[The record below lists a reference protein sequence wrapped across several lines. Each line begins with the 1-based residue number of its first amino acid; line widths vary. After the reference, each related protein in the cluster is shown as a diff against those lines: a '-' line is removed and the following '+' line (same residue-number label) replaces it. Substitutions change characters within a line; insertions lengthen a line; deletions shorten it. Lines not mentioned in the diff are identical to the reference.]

1 MAELGAGLAVLA
13 STLAG
18 QTLSWALARR
28 VRLLEQM
35 EHGLSLLE
43 GEIAYGK
50 TPLPEACR
58 QIAACVGTPWD
69 RFWAR
74 VADEL
79 GPPACRPAD
88 QAWRLGIEELGRR
101 AGLTPDDRAALARLG
116 DRLGAS
122 DSQDQ
127 TRLLELTRLRLVEHR
142 RAAERRWEREARL
155 WRYAGFSAGA
165 LVVLILY

>member
-1 MAELGAGLAVLA
+1 APSPPSTLVLISRLGPNTYSPERGQTGGRNVPGMAELGAGLAVLA

-127 TRLLELTRLRLVEHR
+127 T
-142 RAAERRWEREARL
+142 
-155 WRYAGFSAGA
+155 
-165 LVVLILY
+165 